1 MKILS
6 MREYGVEIRL
16 KTLNRHKKKIRYT
29 YVDILT
35 QRGHNTGRS

>member
-16 KTLNRHKKKIRYT
+16 KTLTAIKKIRYT
-29 YVDILT
+29 YVEILT